1 VNDTPRKLVLV
12 VDDDSSLRVLVTKAL
27 EANGYA
33 VTQASD
39 GLAASELLGQATP
52 LPDLLICDIMM
63 PTIDGF
69 SLARLIKGR
78 AELRGIPII
87 FLTARAAAE
96 DVVHG
101 IKLGAKHY
109 LQKPFKLKELIDK
122 VDKLLR

>member
-39 GLAASELLGQATP
+39 GLAASELLGQAIP

-87 FLTARAAAE
+87 FLTARATAE